1 MTTPPP
7 PANCAQVI
15 GDEGSIGKNR
25 LALGCLSSLYVGGCG
40 DWGRRLRRAGAP
52 SLARAGGAAR
62 ARASARTRDARNAT
76 SHPRAS
82 FDGATARSGGLAFG
96 DDRSE
101 RRASPRHSPAT
112 GSRRRARTPG
122 TARVSSL
129 RRDVAL
135 PSLPRAVRSSALLAG
150 RVPARSTSS
159 SSRHACLEAPPR
171 IESRIAGGMEAAPA
185 GYVAAGPAIA
195 RFGQASCSRKHMTT
209 AAPTRLGGITPQLRA
224 QQRHNQK
231 GERR

>member
-1 MTTPPP
+1 MKALSARIDSRLDVSAACMSEAVETGDVGCDA
-7 PANCAQVI
+7 PA
-15 GDEGSIGKNR
+15 
-25 LALGCLSSLYVGGCG
+25 
-40 DWGRRLRRAGAP
+40 RRH
-52 SLARAGGAAR
+52 SLAPEVLRALAPPR
-62 ARASARTRDARNAT
+62 ARETPATRLLACGRP
-76 SHPRAS
+76 S
-82 FDGATARSGGLAFG
+82 TARSREPAGLAFG
-96 DDRSE
+96 DDRSG